1 MSNIFVPSERL
12 RFVLRNVI
20 RSDGP
25 HTQRVLQQWYTL
37 NVPSYMRG
45 DEGEWR
51 DVELVQEAT

>member
-1 MSNIFVPSERL
+1 MSHLFVPTERL
-12 RFVLRNVI
+12 RFVERNVI

-25 HTQRVLQQWYTL
+25 HTDRILQQFYTP
-37 NVPSYMRG
+37 NMPAYMRG